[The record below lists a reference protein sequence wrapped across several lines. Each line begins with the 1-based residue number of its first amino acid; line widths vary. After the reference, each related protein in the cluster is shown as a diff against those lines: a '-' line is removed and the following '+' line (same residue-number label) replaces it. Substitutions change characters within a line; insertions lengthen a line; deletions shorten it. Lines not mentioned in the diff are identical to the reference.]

1 MASQYYFSINSAK
14 CIALFVAELW
24 ILSSRTA
31 SAQKVFAVKKKKEN
45 TYFETAYPN
54 GYTPILHTIII
65 INVGEIIKQKT

>member
-1 MASQYYFSINSAK
+1 MR
-14 CIALFVAELW
+14 

-31 SAQKVFAVKKKKEN
+31 PAENVLTPRGKKREN

-65 INVGEIIKQKT
+65 IINVGEIIKQKT